1 MIQDYAGLS
10 PDYSRFTGWRRNIT
24 ACERMLE
31 DAFANGEVSNGEFP
45 VIAKSRR
52 TGLFAV
58 FTR

>member
-10 PDYSRFTGWRRNIT
+10 SDYSRFTGWRRNLT
-24 ACERMLE
+24 DCERMLE
-31 DAFANGEVSNGEFP
+31 DAFANGEVSTGEFP
-45 VIAKSRR
+45 VIAKSRH